1 MKKELDAYIVVSAAL
16 AAAISTLAFRTS
28 QKRTMMEKDNI
39 IGEVFVE
46 VKNITFRYAGLPQKK
61 IVKIFQNKFK
71 PINLY
76 CLCYMQGL

>member
-1 MKKELDAYIVVSAAL
+1 
-16 AAAISTLAFRTS
+16 
-28 QKRTMMEKDNI
+28 MMEKDNI

-46 VKNITFRYAGLPQKK
+46 VKNITFRYAGLPQKE